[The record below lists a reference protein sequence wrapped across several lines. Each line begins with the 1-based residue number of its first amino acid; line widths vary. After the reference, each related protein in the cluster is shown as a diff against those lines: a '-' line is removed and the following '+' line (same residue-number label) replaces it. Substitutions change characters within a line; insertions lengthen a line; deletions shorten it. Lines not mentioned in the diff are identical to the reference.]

1 MCDNEMN
8 AGQFGQMIDLID
20 DYTALGY
27 RWAHKLAHA
36 AGDAGI
42 TSASEKLHAA
52 QMLLADAREL
62 LDEAKVCVEEGAT
75 VASGATA
82 KLV

>member
-1 MCDNEMN
+1 MCTNGMN
-8 AGQFGQMIDLID
+8 VDQFGQTIDMID

-36 AGDAGI
+36 AADAGR

-52 QMLLADAREL
+52 QMLLADVRSL
-62 LDEAKVCVEEGAT
+62 LDEAKLCAEEGT
-75 VASGATA
+75 VVASGATA

>member
-1 MCDNEMN
+1 MCTNGMN
-8 AGQFGQMIDLID
+8 VDQFEQMVDMID

-36 AGDAGI
+36 AGDAGN
-42 TSASEKLHAA
+42 TAACEKLHAV
-52 QMLLADAREL
+52 QMLLADARAL
-62 LDEAKVCVEEGAT
+62 LDEAKTCVEEGAT
-75 VASGATA
+75 VASGATV